1 MEGLKV
7 FLEGFTTI
15 LNTIINYLN
24 PFSENFILLK
34 LWDFLTTI
42 VDYINPFSDNFILL
56 KLWEFLINIISYI
69 NPFDENF
76 FGYKIIELLGDL
88 LEFLFIPSEDRIN
101 GLINTVTSK
110 FAFIDSIKIAI
121 NSLQDIIDN
130 LGNSP
135 SLSLTLSATPYT
147 PEQEIKVI
155 DMSWYAP
162 YKSYGDVV
170 ITGFI
175 YAFFLWR
182 FFALL
187 PNIISGYGNYSED
200 VYQIERFESRGGK
213 K

>member
-15 LNTIINYLN
+15 LTTIVSYLN

-34 LWDFLTTI
+34 LWEFLYSI
-42 VDYINPFSDNFILL
+42 IDYLNPLSENFILL

-76 FGYKIIELLGDL
+76 FGYKLIDLLSDL

-101 GLINTVTSK
+101 GLYNTVTDK
-110 FAFIDSIKIAI
+110 FTFVESIKIAI
-121 NSLQDIIDN
+121 NSLEDIINN

-135 SLSLTLSATPYT
+135 SLSLTLSSTPYT

-155 DMSWYAP
+155 DMNWYKP
-162 YKSYGDVV
+162 FKPYGDLV

-175 YAFFLWR
+175 YLFFLWR
-182 FFALL
+182 LFALL
-187 PNIISGYGNYSED
+187 PNIINGVGNIGED
-200 VYQIERFESRGGK
+200 GFKIYYTKGGDGK
-213 K
+213 